1 MKRMRDES
9 GQALIMVA
17 LGLTCILG
25 FVGFAT
31 DVGILL
37 HAKRN
42 LQIAADAAALA
53 GANEIRIDSTQVIA
67 AAKAASAQ
75 NGFTDGVNSVTV
87 TPSNGP
93 ADGPH
98 AGDPSYVEAIVSQAQ
113 PTFFMR
119 LFNFTSM
126 PVSARA
132 VAFNGANNGSG
143 CLHALNGSDPDTINL
158 QGHFTVNAPGCQ
170 VLDNSKDPCGLD
182 FTGAGG
188 SLTAGS
194 VSMAGGACG
203 HETDS
208 NPLPLPGPQVSDP
221 LASTYTAIPQSSWP
235 ACTAAPSGNTWGTSG
250 GRTYNPSGISGGG
263 TTLFCYSSGT
273 NSINNAVTMNPGTY
287 IFTGSLGLQGHGSL
301 NGTAGVT
308 IYLPGPTGIV
318 AAPGGNMNMGGS
330 GNSNLS
336 LTAPSTGPF
345 ANVAIYEEPTDTNP
359 VNMEG
364 TPITGVGAGAGLT
377 GIIYLPNAMLEL
389 GGNSTTQVLTTD
401 LIVNKLFAF
410 GNATVNISDLS
421 ATNTTVLD
429 TIALVE

>member
-9 GQALIMVA
+9 GQAAIMAV

-31 DVGILL
+31 DVGVLL

-53 GANEIRIDSTQVIA
+53 GANEITIDSTQIIA

-98 AGDPSYVEAIVSQAQ
+98 AGDASYVEAIVTQTQ

-119 LFNFTSM
+119 VLGFTSM

-132 VAFNGANNGSG
+132 VAFHGANNGSG
-143 CLHALNGSDPDTINL
+143 CLHALNSSDPDTINL
-158 QGHFTVNAPGCQ
+158 SGHFTVDAPGCQ
-170 VLDNSKDPCGLD
+170 VLDNSTDPCGLD
-182 FTGAGG
+182 FTGNAG

-194 VSMAGGACG
+194 VSVAGGACG

-208 NPLPLPGPQVSDP
+208 TPLPQQGPQVSDP
-221 LASTYTAIPQSSWP
+221 LANTYKPL
-235 ACTAAPSGNTWGTSG
+235 TAAQIGTCSAAPGGTSWAPGPTGIVCYSGN
-250 GRTYNPSGISGGG
+250 I
-263 TTLFCYSSGT
+263 
-273 NSINNAVTMNPGTY
+273 SINNNVTMAPGTY
-287 IFTGSLGLQGHGSL
+287 VFTGSLGLQGHGSL
-301 NGTAGVT
+301 TGPIPAVPIDDTTGTAGVT
-308 IYLPGPTGIV
+308 IYL
-318 AAPGGNMNMGGS
+318 AAPNGNMNMGGS
-330 GNSNLS
+330 GTSNLS
-336 LTAPSTGPF
+336 LSGGSAAYP
-345 ANVAIYEEPTDTNP
+345 NVAIYQEPADTNA

-364 TPITGVGAGAGLT
+364 TPVSALN
-377 GIIYLPNAMLEL
+377 GIIYLPSAMLEL
-389 GGNSTTQVLTTD
+389 GGNSTTQTLTTD
-401 LIVNKLFAF
+401 LIVNKLFVF
-410 GNATVNISDLS
+410 GNATVNITDFSV
-421 ATNTTVLD
+421 THNTPLH